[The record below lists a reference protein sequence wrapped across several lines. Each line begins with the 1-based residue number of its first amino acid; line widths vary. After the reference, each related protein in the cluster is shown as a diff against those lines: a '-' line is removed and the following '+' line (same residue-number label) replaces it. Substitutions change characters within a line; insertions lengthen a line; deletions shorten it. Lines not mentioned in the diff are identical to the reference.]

1 MASGL
6 GATGP
11 YDSDDD
17 DMPMPSRLEALA
29 SASVARRSSSSRSM
43 GSSARYSRPGSAVI
57 NLRGSRPNSAAIANE
72 IEGFEDDFMERV
84 EEEPEQEVMA
94 EEEEEEDLGPSIEE
108 LIERAQH
115 EQARLL
121 EANDALQ
128 RRARLALDFRNKG
141 RPPVARDMSRLDGA
155 ATRYRAALRQWIE
168 ILEERDNVEAHYHT
182 TIFDMKSTLEERIK
196 RADDISK
203 AYKHFR
209 LEVAKSAE
217 HSKTSRPISD
227 KLLAQLE
234 ADDAAKEEEVQ
245 RVRLKNI
252 HLSNQL
258 RRIENALRQKE
269 ELAEGLHLIDFEQLK
284 IENQSLN
291 EKIEERNE
299 ELLKLKKKTTTTV
312 QILTHVREKLQ
323 FIEKENAALGSQ
335 LSALE
340 AELADKRDQ
349 LGRAKAERDTL
360 RLKGRKIKESGSN
373 ITSAALLDD
382 IESHKDRREV
392 LLAQIEEARH
402 QYTELA
408 DSIQRAN
415 DRLQTVTEEMAIGG
429 GGVPQPSG
437 RSMANMAGNRSASQY
452 A

>member
-1 MASGL
+1 
-6 GATGP
+6 
-11 YDSDDD
+11 
-17 DMPMPSRLEALA
+17 MPGRLEALA
-29 SASVARRSSSSRSM
+29 SARSHSAGSSSRH
-43 GSSARYSRPGSAVI
+43 SRPGSAVI
-57 NLRGSRPNSAAIANE
+57 NLRGSRPNSAAIAQE

-84 EEEPEQEVMA
+84 EEEPEEEMLAEA
-94 EEEEEEDLGPSIEE
+94 EEEDDLGPSIEE
-108 LIERAQH
+108 LIERAQM
-115 EQARLL
+115 EQTRLL

-128 RRARLALDFRNKG
+128 RRARMALDFRNKG
-141 RPPVARDMSRLDGA
+141 RPPVNRDLSRLDGA

-168 ILEERDNVEAHYHT
+168 ILEERDSVEAHYQT
-182 TIFDMKSTLEERIK
+182 TIFDMKHTLEERIK

-217 HSKTSRPISD
+217 HSKTARPISE

-252 HLSNQL
+252 HLTNQL
-258 RRIENALRQKE
+258 RRIEQTLRQKE

-323 FIEKENAALGSQ
+323 FIEKENAALDDALNQ
-335 LSALE
+335 LE
-340 AELADKRDQ
+340 AELADKRDR

-360 RLKGRKIKESGSN
+360 RAKGRKIKESGSN
-373 ITSAALLDD
+373 ITSPQLLDD
-382 IESHKDRREV
+382 IEVQKEKREMV
-392 LLAQIEEARH
+392 LGSIEEAQQH
-402 QYTELA
+402 YAELSE
-408 DSIQRAN
+408 SIQRTNHRIMNA
-415 DRLQTVTEEMAIGG
+415 TEELQQAQGAAALMASPGAARNVSI
-429 GGVPQPSG
+429 
-437 RSMANMAGNRSASQY
+437 SQR